1 MKPAISII
9 RVLVGL
15 LFIFSGLVKA
25 NDPHGLSYKMQ
36 EYFEIWGFLQL
47 NAISLISSVLM
58 NAFEIIAGFA
68 LLLGW
73 KFKFFS
79 WLLLLLILF
88 FTFLTGYT
96 YMTGKPTNCGCF
108 GDCLIITSKT
118 SFLKDVALT
127 LMIGFLFWNRNKIR
141 PLFSTRLNFSFM
153 LAIIAFGFGFQWY
166 VLNYLPV
173 IDCLPYKKGINISEK
188 LKMPANA
195 VPDSTVITFVYEK
208 ASTQIE
214 FTADNFPADFNADT
228 YKFIR
233 RYDKVIRKGKNTE
246 PPIRGFKLSGN
257 SDIDSTET
265 VLNQAYAILL
275 FCEDFSRPENQWKP
289 QFEKLYADA
298 QAKNIP
304 AYLVTS
310 RIDEGQKLV
319 EGTSLAGIQV
329 FKCDFTAIRTA
340 ARTNPTL
347 YLLNK
352 GTVLGKWS
360 FRNTGKAI
368 ASLKIIPAQQ
378 PVLPKPIPSMKDSI
392 TNE

>member
-1 MKPAISII
+1 MA
-9 RVLVGL
+9 
-15 LFIFSGLVKA
+15 A
-25 NDPHGLSYKMQ
+25 
-36 EYFEIWGFLQL
+36 
-47 NAISLISSVLM
+47 SSFV
-58 NAFEIIAGFA
+58 
-68 LLLGW
+68 
-73 KFKFFS
+73 
-79 WLLLLLILF
+79 
-88 FTFLTGYT
+88 
-96 YMTGKPTNCGCF
+96 
-108 GDCLIITSKT
+108 
-118 SFLKDVALT
+118 
-127 LMIGFLFWNRNKIR
+127 
-141 PLFSTRLNFSFM
+141 
-153 LAIIAFGFGFQWY
+153 
-166 VLNYLPV
+166 
-173 IDCLPYKKGINISEK
+173 DCLPYKKGNNISEK
-188 LKMPANA
+188 LKIPADA

-208 ASTQIE
+208 AGAQIE
-214 FTADNFPADFNADT
+214 FTSDNFPADFNADT

-265 VLNQAYAILL
+265 VLNQPYAILL
-275 FCEDFSRPENQWKP
+275 FCEDFSRPEKQWKP

-319 EGTSLAGIQV
+319 AGTSLAGIHV

-352 GTVLGKWS
+352 GTILGKWS

-368 ASLKIIPAQQ
+368 SSLKMIPAQQ
-378 PVLPKPIPSMKDSI
+378 PVLPEPIASPKDS
-392 TNE
+392 TANE